1 MNSAV
6 IILLIF
12 PGVLTGQPQSP
23 AGTARPN
30 IVFIL
35 ADDLGYMDLGCY
47 GNPYNRTPN
56 LDSLAIRGMRFTSAY
71 AAAPVC
77 SPSRAAIMTGK
88 HPARLHLTNFLVGLR
103 TDPQSPLLPAPYIH
117 YLPGNEITLA
127 ELFNRQGYKT
137 GIVGKWHLGNEDSV
151 SAYAQGFGY
160 DRVIG
165 KNGLDYYNYSIV
177 SRNKEIFTDHGQEY
191 LTDKLTDY
199 AIEFI
204 ENNKSRPFF
213 LYLGY
218 SAPHVLV
225 VPKADKL
232 SKYMFQYNNF
242 NGKFNPYYA
251 AVLESL
257 DEGIGR
263 IMEKLNSLDL
273 EKNTLVIFTSD
284 NGGLG
289 IDELGPVPT
298 SNLPLRGWKGDVYEG
313 GIRVPLIIFWPEK
326 VQERSTNI
334 NYVTGTDFLPTFME
348 LTGYNNLPDNLDGIS
363 FLRSIFSPAV
373 KFERGPVY
381 WHYPH
386 FSNQR
391 TRPAGAVRSGD
402 YKVVERY
409 ETAAIELYDL
419 HNDLSESHDISG
431 QYPEKTKE
439 LSELLRQWRK
449 EVNANMPLQ
458 NPEYQQNR

>member
-1 MNSAV
+1 
-6 IILLIF
+6 
-12 PGVLTGQPQSP
+12 
-23 AGTARPN
+23 
-30 IVFIL
+30 
-35 ADDLGYMDLGCY
+35 
-47 GNPYNRTPN
+47 
-56 LDSLAIRGMRFTSAY
+56 
-71 AAAPVC
+71 
-77 SPSRAAIMTGK
+77 
-88 HPARLHLTNFLVGLR
+88 HLTNFLVGLR
-103 TDPQSPLLPAPYIH
+103 TDPRSPLLPAPYVH
-117 YLPGNEITLA
+117 YLQGDEITLA

-151 SAYAQGFGY
+151 SAYAQGFIY

-177 SRNKEIFTDHGQEY
+177 SRNKEIFVDKGQEY
-191 LTDKLTDY
+191 LTDKLTEY
-199 AIEFI
+199 ALEFI
-204 ENNKSRPFF
+204 GNNKDGPFF
-213 LYLGY
+213 LYLAY

-225 VPKADKL
+225 VPKPDKL
-232 SKYMFQYNNF
+232 AKYLFQYNNF

-298 SNLPLRGWKGDVYEG
+298 NNLPLRGWKGDVYEG
-313 GIRVPLIIFWPEK
+313 GIRVPLIISWPEK
-326 VQERSTNI
+326 VPEHSTNI
-334 NYVTGTDFLPTFME
+334 NYVTGTDFLQTFME
-348 LTGYNNLPDNLDGIS
+348 LTGYNNLPENLDGIS
-363 FLRSIFSPAV
+363 FLRSIFSPEE
-373 KFERGPVY
+373 KFDRGPVY

-391 TRPAGAVRSGD
+391 TRPAGAVRFGD
-402 YKVVERY
+402 FKVVERY
-409 ETAAIELYDL
+409 ETGTIELYDL
-419 HNDLSESHDISG
+419 RNDLSESHDISAEH
-431 QYPEKTKE
+431 PEKTKE
-439 LSELLRQWRK
+439 LSDLLRQWRAA
-449 EVNANMPLQ
+449 VNANMPLH